1 MAERNDDRNQTPNQP
16 QPPDQPRALGASAG
30 ATAPPNTTDAQQ
42 LKAQRGGPQE
52 DQTAGETDR
61 GAHNQ
66 KRENRNPSGSEPDRN
81 QSARQEGND
90 V

>member
-1 MAERNDDRNQTPNQP
+1 MAERNDDINPTPDEP
-16 QPPDQPRALGASAG
+16 TDQPRALGATAG
-30 ATAPPNTTDAQQ
+30 AAFPNTTDAQQ

-52 DQTAGETDR
+52 DQIAGETGR